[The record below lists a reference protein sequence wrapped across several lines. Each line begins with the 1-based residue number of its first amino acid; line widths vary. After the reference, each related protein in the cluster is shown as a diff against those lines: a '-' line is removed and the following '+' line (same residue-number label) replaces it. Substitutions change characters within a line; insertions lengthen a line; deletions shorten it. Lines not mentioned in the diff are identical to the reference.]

1 MLNFFR
7 RNKKTQPP
15 TPKRIQD
22 HGIGPKV
29 RDASALKVIETLN
42 AHGYQGYLVGGCVRD
57 ALCGV
62 KPKDFDVAT
71 DAPLEAVSKLFRRSR
86 IVGRRFPIVHVR
98 FGRDLIEVSTF
109 RQSISDKVVH
119 DERGMILRDN
129 AFGTLQEDAFRR
141 DFTTNALYYDPT
153 TNEIID
159 FVGGVKDIKAKKLR
173 FIGDTKTRLA
183 EDPVRVLRAMRFS
196 AKLGFEIAPDILA
209 QASSTAKRMEAIP
222 PARLF
227 DEFLKLFLNGY
238 AETVWRAMRKTPL
251 ATALFPCCDPHSA
264 LVLAAMR
271 NTDERIRGG
280 SSVTPGFL
288 VAVLLWEDFKARSTS
303 TDVEDD
309 DPAFATLKN
318 QQSYVAVPRRFGTF
332 AREVWLIQERLHKRN
347 VRSIDRL
354 VTHKRFRAGYDF
366 LCLQAESDEQVRP
379 LAQWWTAFQEADEI
393 ERRTLIDQLPK
404 APRKRRRSKGKRTNS
419 VAATEETGNS

>member
-7 RNKKTQPP
+7 RNKKPLSP
-15 TPKRIQD
+15 TPDRIQD
-22 HGIGPKV
+22 HGLGPRV
-29 RDASALKVIETLN
+29 RDASALKVIQTLN

-119 DERGMILRDN
+119 DDRGMILRDN

-159 FVGGVKDIKAKKLR
+159 FVGGVRDIKTKKLR

-183 EDPVRVLRAMRFS
+183 EDPVRMLRAMRFS

-251 ATALFPCCDPHSA
+251 ATALFPCCDPHSE

-271 NTDERIRGG
+271 NTDERIRSG

-303 TDVEDD
+303 TEVEDD

-366 LCLQAESDEQVRP
+366 LCLQAESDEQVRA
-379 LAQWWTAFQEADEI
+379 LAQWWTAYQEADEI
-393 ERRTLIDQLPK
+393 ERKTLIDQLPK
-404 APRKRRRSKGKRTNS
+404 APRKRRRSKNKRVNPVS
-419 VAATEETGNS
+419 AAEDTGSS

>member
-1 MLNFFR
+1 
-7 RNKKTQPP
+7 
-15 TPKRIQD
+15 
-22 HGIGPKV
+22 
-29 RDASALKVIETLN
+29 
-42 AHGYQGYLVGGCVRD
+42 
-57 ALCGV
+57 
-62 KPKDFDVAT
+62 
-71 DAPLEAVSKLFRRSR
+71 
-86 IVGRRFPIVHVR
+86 
-98 FGRDLIEVSTF
+98 
-109 RQSISDKVVH
+109 
-119 DERGMILRDN
+119 MILRDN

-332 AREVWLIQERLHKRN
+332 AREVWLIQGRLHKRN

-354 VTHKRFRAGYDF
+354 VNHKRFRAGYDF

>member
-22 HGIGPKV
+22 HGLGPKV

-264 LVLAAMR
+264 LVLGAMR

-354 VTHKRFRAGYDF
+354 VNHKRFRAGYDF

-404 APRKRRRSKGKRTNS
+404 APRKRRRSKVKRTNS